1 MTQLGLQC
9 IVKLAG
15 KKLVVSNVTPVN
27 KKRVIGVNAKI
38 EKLVILHAVVL
49 QSKMQVSRQ
58 L

>member
-9 IVKLAG
+9 IVKLVG